1 MADVTFEIG
10 SDVRCVDGDCG
21 SITRVVVDPIAR
33 TVTHLVV
40 EPKDRRGLARLVPL
54 DLVASSA
61 GVVQLRCTAAE
72 FERLDHAEESQF
84 LPGSGG
90 HADYPIGHALSQP
103 YYGLRDTIG
112 DVPQVVTYDTI
123 PLDEVAVRRGQRVHA
138 TDGEIGKVDGLV
150 IEPKSHGVTHVLL
163 EEGHLWGHKQVAIPI
178 GAVRSINGGIT
189 LNLSVEEIRDL
200 PPVPVEGR
208 QA

>member
-1 MADVTFEIG
+1 MDDLKFEIG

-21 SITRVVVDPIAR
+21 MITRVVVDPIAR
-33 TVTHLVV
+33 TVTDIVV
-40 EPKDRRGLARLVPL
+40 EPNHRQGLARLVPL
-54 DLVASSA
+54 HIVESVT
-61 GVVQLRCTAAE
+61 GFVQLRCTVAD

-84 LPGSGG
+84 LPASGG
-90 HADYPIGHALSQP
+90 HADYPVGQALSQP
-103 YYGLRDTIG
+103 YYGLRDVIG
-112 DVPQVVTYDTI
+112 DVPEMVTYDTI
-123 PLDEVAVRRGQRVHA
+123 PLNEVAVRRGRPVHA

-178 GAVRSINGGIT
+178 GAVSDINGGIR
-189 LNLSVEEIRDL
+189 LSLSVDEVKNL

-208 QA
+208 GD